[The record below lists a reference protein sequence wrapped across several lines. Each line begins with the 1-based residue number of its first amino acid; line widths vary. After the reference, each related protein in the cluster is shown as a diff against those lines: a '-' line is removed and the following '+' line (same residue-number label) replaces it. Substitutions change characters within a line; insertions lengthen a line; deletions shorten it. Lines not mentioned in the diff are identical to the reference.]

1 MDYENDYI
9 SETKSDT
16 TENELDKIRKMD
28 KRYYSYNKKVYNE
41 KQKRF
46 KTFRI
51 GLYACGDVGSRI
63 RNAVTGVYYGPDD
76 IVGSKNELNFHS
88 VRDVTWYL
96 AQKPLLFYYDSEEQY
111 QKHRNPSTF

>member
-51 GLYACGDVGSRI
+51 GL
-63 RNAVTGVYYGPDD
+63 
-76 IVGSKNELNFHS
+76 
-88 VRDVTWYL
+88 
-96 AQKPLLFYYDSEEQY
+96 
-111 QKHRNPSTF
+111 

>member
-16 TENELDKIRKMD
+16 TENEIDKIKKMD

-41 KQKRF
+41 KMKRF
-46 KTFRI
+46 KNFTI
-51 GLYACGDVGSRI
+51 GLYASGDVGSRI

-96 AQKPLLFYYDSEEQY
+96 AKKPLLFYYDSEAQY
-111 QKHRNPSTF
+111 HKPRNPINF